1 MNLCAAHPVGM
12 AVKQLTRRLAGLLL
26 AASTACG
33 SACAAQSDMGTG
45 IPAGFNMYETNGA
58 LTTMVCAL
66 GALTISF
73 PAGCSNVTLTQATMG
88 IDGYKLAVAALLMA
102 KAANLQVRLYATTT
116 RDSGCGV
123 DMVQM
128 NP

>member
-1 MNLCAAHPVGM
+1 
-12 AVKQLTRRLAGLLL
+12 
-26 AASTACG
+26 
-33 SACAAQSDMGTG
+33 
-45 IPAGFNMYETNGA
+45 MYEANGA
-58 LTTMVCAL
+58 LNTMVWAL
-66 GALTISF
+66 GAPTISF

-116 RDSGCGV
+116 RDGGCGV